1 MTFKPRPDREEGLS
15 YLKSGEVSSR
25 KNSVGKG
32 SVMEKLG
39 LWEESVGLEGREPL
53 GGGKSEPGEES
64 GD

>member
-1 MTFKPRPDREEGLS
+1 MTFKLRPDREEGLS

-39 LWEESVGLEGREPL
+39 LWEESVGLEGREP
-53 GGGKSEPGEES
+53 
-64 GD
+64 